1 LQKRRNCKQEEIVAI
16 AEDVEQQR
24 GMAVRTKYV
33 VVVVYADGARLSL
46 NCGH

>member
-1 LQKRRNCKQEEIVAI
+1 MAI
-16 AEDVEQQR
+16 TEDVEQQR
-24 GMAVRTKYV
+24 GMVVRAKYVV